1 MRANPRVALRLDG
14 DGAGGNIVVLTGAA
28 AEAPDEPPASGD
40 PDYLAK
46 YGDWITRGW
55 QTAENFSSI
64 YSVKVRIQ
72 VERVRGH

>member
-1 MRANPRVALRLDG
+1 VPRRSSGTGG
-14 DGAGGNIVVLTGAA
+14 DIVVLTGAA
-28 AEAPDEPPASGD
+28 VEAPDEPPASAN

-55 QTAENFSSI
+55 QTAANSSI
-64 YSVKVRIQ
+64 YSEPVRIR